1 MKTDCVCPG
10 KLNQRITVHALKTSL
25 TPNAGGHVD
34 ETSDSNWRQ
43 VGREWATCKS
53 RGTREVVI
61 DDQVRAFSTQEW
73 TIRCP
78 RSGVSP
84 YTTGMQLRM
93 NGRRFNISEPP
104 YILDEQN
111 DWIVINTIEVPTT

>member
-1 MKTDCVCPG
+1 MKCCTTNTP
-10 KLNQRITVHALKTSL
+10 KLNNLVTVHALKTSL

-34 ETSDSNWRQ
+34 ETDETKWRQ
-43 VGREWATCKS
+43 VGREWAAVKTM
-53 RGTREVVI
+53 GTREVVI
-61 DDQVRAFSTQEW
+61 DDQVRAFSTHEW

-78 RSGVSP
+78 RNGESP

-93 NGRRFNISEPP
+93 GGRRFNISEPP

-111 DWIVINTIEVPTT
+111 EWIVINTIEVPTT